1 MLEGEAMSDQKPSS
15 DKVNR
20 RKFLDQTARLAAGA
34 ALGTTA
40 LSYSRILGANQRI
53 ALGHIGIGN
62 RGRELDWIASRLKD
76 PHNVEMTAVCDLWKV
91 NRERAVAANKEHYG
105 RAPRDFK
112 YMEDLLALKDVD
124 AVLISTPEHSHSPV
138 LKAVAEAGKD
148 AYVEKPMGNVL
159 EEAKAARDAV
169 LSRNLVVQVGT
180 QHRSELY
187 PRAAQ
192 ELIQT
197 GALGEVSKVE
207 VVWNYHGPRWR
218 GRPEVKQIR
227 EEDTDWRKW
236 LMTRPDRPFDPQIYF
251 EFRLYK
257 EFSSGIADQ
266 WMSHGIDLVHWF
278 MDDHFPKS
286 VTAHGGIFAWR
297 DGRENPDTFQALLE
311 YPKGFMVSYA
321 TSFGNDSESFTRYMG
336 KKATLINLGGE
347 GSPRYQLVE
356 EKGNH
361 EDNPNVYGERQQK
374 FITLPGEKG
383 LPPTAIGDEDL
394 HHMTNW
400 FECLRSRKQPHAT
413 VENGFAHSAACI
425 MAAHSYWGGKKLYWD
440 SKNELILDRPPAEA

>member
-1 MLEGEAMSDQKPSS
+1 MSDQKPSS

-34 ALGTTA
+34 AIGTTA

-62 RGRELDWIASRLKD
+62 RGRELDWIASRLKE

-91 NRERAVAANKEHYG
+91 NRERAVTANKDYYG

-413 VENGFAHSAACI
+413 VQNGFAHSAACI